1 MYMRK
6 LIVLLTVLALIPIGA
21 TAAVG
26 AVGAADGENGSQKA
40 SGERDARPAPL
51 TLTTCD
57 GGAQLAIV
65 TNLQDAPA
73 TVGEGALV
81 ALPSS
86 FVPTSATTNNDTIT
100 VTLIGEAEMNGVAG
114 NDRIE
119 VEARLDGV
127 AMEPTPG
134 PVGFHTG
141 SGQDSNAARWC
152 SRRVP
157 AGTHTVQIFWHTVD
171 VAPVGTVTGTLD
183 DYSVQVQRND

>member
-1 MYMRK
+1 MRK
-6 LIVLLTVLALIPIGA
+6 LIVLFALLALIPMGA
-21 TAAVG
+21 T
-26 AVGAADGENGSQKA
+26 AVGAAGGENGSQEA
-40 SGERDARPAPL
+40 SGERGAGPAPL
-51 TLTTCD
+51 TLTLCD
-57 GGAQLAIV
+57 GGAQEAIL
-65 TNLQDAPA
+65 TNIQDAPA

-86 FVPTSATTNNDTIT
+86 SVPASATTNDDTIT
-100 VTLIGEAEMNGVAG
+100 VTLIGEASMSGVSG

-152 SRRVP
+152 KRVP

-171 VAPVGTVTGTLD
+171 VSPVGTVTGTLD
-183 DYSVQVQRND
+183 DYTVQVQRND